1 MSVCQCVA
9 PDWMADGGEGK
20 GVIGRADHFVRGQ
33 QLGSRL
39 IGQPHLAKSCFP
51 PAGETGRA
59 LAAATVPLE
68 GEVEGEATRVAPR
81 VPPSHCLTRHPKKR
95 KSRVRLAGPAA
106 AP

>member
-20 GVIGRADHFVRGQ
+20 GVIGRAGHFGRGQ

-39 IGQPHLAKSCFP
+39 IGQPLLEKSCYP
-51 PAGETGRA
+51 RGEETGRA
-59 LAAATVPLE
+59 LAAATVPQE
-68 GEVEGEATRVAPR
+68 GEAEGEATPVTPR
-81 VPPSHCLTRHPKKR
+81 VPPSHCPTRSPKKR
-95 KSRVRLAGPAA
+95 KNCVRLAAPAA